1 MRIEKVLLRRVEGE
15 AELQLFWKDGFVED
29 ARISIPTS
37 RGIERVLLGRPY
49 MDALVIV
56 PRVCGICGHAHLM
69 ACVQALED
77 ILGVEP
83 TKKARLLRKITQS
96 LEVLQNHI
104 KWFYLFLMPEVAREN
119 LYRPY
124 RGRRWIGAIEVS
136 SRITRAIALLS
147 GQWPHSS
154 YAVPGGITSNPWPS
168 DLAEVGLT
176 LDLVKDFFQESVM
189 EDLSKFLEFCQSEG
203 LMDKGRAYNR
213 LLSGGHLFNGPGY
226 YVDRVVHG
234 RLKTYMLEEVEPPPY
249 SLAHPVRYKGLPFET
264 GPLSR
269 LLLLPDPEVKHM
281 HRKYGDSFGVR
292 VFARVKEIGH
302 LVEFIKGVLTELK
315 DRLAEPS
322 NSLRRPPKE
331 VKGYGVG
338 VVEAARGTLIHSIT
352 VERGLIKEYRIIT
365 PSQWNLGP
373 RCEKYLGVAER
384 AMIGLD
390 SLEHAELVLR
400 SFDLC
405 SVCTTH

>member
-1 MRIEKVLLRRVEGE
+1 MRIERLLMQRVEGE
-15 AELQLFWKDGFVED
+15 AELQLLWKDGIVED

-37 RGIERVLLGRPY
+37 RGIEKVLIGRPY

-77 ILGVEP
+77 ILGVVP
-83 TKKARLLRKITQS
+83 TKKARLVRTITQS

-104 KWFYLFLMPEVAREN
+104 KWFYLFLMPEVAQADI
-119 LYRPY
+119 YRPY
-124 RGRRWIGAIEVS
+124 RGKRWIDAIEVS

-147 GQWPHSS
+147 GQWPHAS
-154 YAVPGGITSNPWPS
+154 YAVPGGITSSPKPS
-168 DLAEVGLT
+168 DIVDLGLT
-176 LDLVKDFFQESVM
+176 LDLVKGFFQESVI
-189 EDLSKFLEFCQSEG
+189 EDIRKFLEFCQSEG
-203 LMDKGRAYNR
+203 LMHKGKAYNR
-213 LLSGGHLFNGPGY
+213 LLSGGNLFNGPGY
-226 YVDRVVHG
+226 YMDRVIHG
-234 RLKTYMLEEVEPPPY
+234 RLKTYMVEEAEPPSY
-249 SLAHPVRYKGLPFET
+249 SLAYPVRYKGLPFET

-269 LLLLPDPEVKHM
+269 LLLLPDPEVRHM

-302 LVEFIKGVLTELK
+302 LVGFLEGVIKELK
-315 DRLAEPS
+315 DRLSEPS
-322 NSLRRPPKE
+322 NSLKRPPKE
-331 VKGYGVG
+331 VKGYGLG

-352 VERGLIKEYRIIT
+352 VEKGLIREYRIIT

-373 RCEKYLGVAER
+373 RCEKHLGVAEK

-390 SLEHAELVLR
+390 RSEHAKLVLR